1 MRIRSRPTPP
11 CSTRPRAR
19 ARQAAF
25 TLSEVM
31 VATGILL
38 IVFGGN
44 VASHLFGMKI
54 MEKTNARAGASTEA
68 RENIRILMAEVC
80 SAKSIAVGTGSV
92 SAFTEFGMN
101 VQQKGSALQ
110 IYPTT
115 STNVFVRYYLNA
127 TAKTLNRMT
136 NGGTGGV
143 VAGGIKNTDL
153 FAAEDALGNVVSN
166 NQNNCVIGLNLQFQ
180 HLQYTNLAVGS
191 NSFYTSYQVQTKL
204 ARRAF

>member
-1 MRIRSRPTPP
+1 MRIRLHPTPLR
-11 CSTRPRAR
+11 SARPRV
-19 ARQAAF
+19 RQAAF

-54 MEKTNARAGASTEA
+54 MEKINARAGASTDA
-68 RENIRILMAEVC
+68 RKNIRTLMAEVC
-80 SAKSIAVGTGSV
+80 SAKSIAVGTGSQ

-101 VQQKGSALQ
+101 VLQQGAALQ

-115 STNVFVRYYLNA
+115 STNAFIRYYLDSS
-127 TAKTLNRMT
+127 AKTLNRMT

-143 VAGGIKNTDL
+143 VAGGVKNTDL
-153 FAAEDALGNVVSN
+153 FTREDALGNIVSN

-180 HLQYTNLAVGS
+180 YLQYTNMLVGS
-191 NSFYTSYQVQTKL
+191 NSFYTSYQVRTKL

>member
-1 MRIRSRPTPP
+1 MRMRPLPALT
-11 CSTRPRAR
+11 CSARPHAR
-19 ARQAAF
+19 LAAF

-68 RENIRILMAEVC
+68 RENIRTLMAEVC
-80 SAKSIAVGTGSV
+80 SAKNIAVGTGSV
-92 SAFTEFGMN
+92 SAFSEFGMS

-110 IYPTT
+110 IYPT
-115 STNVFVRYYLNA
+115 SNTNVFVRYFLNSS
-127 TAKTLNRMT
+127 AKTLNRMT
-136 NGGTGGV
+136 NGGTGV
-143 VAGGIKNTDL
+143 VIAGGVKNTDL

-180 HLQYTNLAVGS
+180 HLQYTNIAVGTS
-191 NSFYTSYQVQTKL
+191 SFYTSYQVRTRL
-204 ARRAF
+204 ARRSF

>member
-1 MRIRSRPTPP
+1 MRVRSCSTSLRSARSR
-11 CSTRPRAR
+11 AR
-19 ARQAAF
+19 RAAF

-44 VASHLFGMKI
+44 VASHLFGMRI
-54 MEKTNARAGASTEA
+54 MEKTNARAGASTDA
-68 RENIRILMAEVC
+68 REYIRTLMAEVC
-80 SAKSIAVGTGSV
+80 SAKNVAVGTGNQ

-110 IYPTT
+110 VYPTAN
-115 STNVFVRYYLNA
+115 TNVFVRYYLDA

-136 NGGTGGV
+136 NGGSGLV
-143 VAGGIKNTDL
+143 IASGIKNTDL
-153 FAAEDALGNVVSN
+153 FAAEDVLGNVVSN
-166 NQNNCVIGLNLQFQ
+166 NQNNCVIGLNLQYQ
-180 HLQYTNLAVGS
+180 YLQYTNMSVGS
-191 NSFYTSYQVQTKL
+191 NSFYTSYQVRTKL

>member
-1 MRIRSRPTPP
+1 MKTSSRPTGPR
-11 CSTRPRAR
+11 SARPHAH
-19 ARQAAF
+19 QAAF
-25 TLSEVM
+25 TLSEVL

-54 MEKTNARAGASTEA
+54 MEKSNARAGASTDA
-68 RENIRILMAEVC
+68 RENIRTLMAEVC
-80 SAKSIAVGTGSV
+80 SAKSIAVGTGSQ
-92 SAFTEFGMN
+92 SAFTESGMN

-115 STNVFVRYYLNA
+115 NTNVFVRYYLNSS
-127 TAKTLNRMT
+127 AKTLNRMT
-136 NGGTGGV
+136 NGASGLV
-143 VAGGIKNTDL
+143 VASGIKNTDL
-153 FAAEDALGNVVSN
+153 FAAEDVLGNIVSN

-180 HLQYTNLAVGS
+180 HLQYTNMLVGS
-191 NSFYTSYQVQTKL
+191 NSFYTSYQVRTKL

>member
-1 MRIRSRPTPP
+1 
-11 CSTRPRAR
+11 
-19 ARQAAF
+19 
-25 TLSEVM
+25 M

-68 RENIRILMAEVC
+68 RENIRTLMAEVC
-80 SAKSIAVGTGSV
+80 SAKNVAVGTGSQ
-92 SAFTEFGMN
+92 STFSEFGMN
-101 VQQKGSALQ
+101 VLQKGSALQ

-115 STNVFVRYYLNA
+115 STNVFVRYYLDSS
-127 TAKTLNRMT
+127 AKTLNRMT
-136 NGGTGGV
+136 NGGSGFV
-143 VAGGIKNTDL
+143 IASGIKNMDL
-153 FAAEDALGNVVSN
+153 FAAEDVVGNIVSN

-180 HLQYTNLAVGS
+180 HLQYTNMPVGS
-191 NSFYTSYQVQTKL
+191 NSFYTSYQVRTKL

>member
-1 MRIRSRPTPP
+1 MRIRLRPTLP
-11 CSTRPRAR
+11 CSVRSR

-68 RENIRILMAEVC
+68 RENIRTLMAEVC
-80 SAKSIAVGTGSV
+80 SAKNIAVGTGSV
-92 SAFTEFGMN
+92 SAFSEFGMN

-115 STNVFVRYYLNA
+115 NTNFFVRYYLNSS
-127 TAKTLNRMT
+127 AKTLNRMT

-143 VAGGIKNTDL
+143 VASGIKNTDL
-153 FAAEDALGNVVSN
+153 FAAEDVLGNVVSN

-180 HLQYTNLAVGS
+180 YLQYTNMPVGS
-191 NSFYTSYQVQTKL
+191 NSFYTSYQVRTKL